1 VTGHFSAAYRR
12 KNNKKPAINRSS
24 CQVRIPCL
32 PATCLVFSLNLTNL
46 LLQEAQA
53 TTDILPSSLIRV
65 VYIKLVSNNISPY
78 LARPV
83 DLRTGQSFYPTS
95 PSRAPHYRVNQLT
108 RRLHYRICIQSDYS
122 SKHNVHRCSWQEL
135 CRCPITKEGSCKL
148 DDDFYR
154 SARAGQLIDAS
165 NLQDKLIEPS
175 SVSHIF
181 KISPSVGCVM
191 TGSIADARAC
201 VDRARGEAAEFRYK
215 YGYEMPCNVLAK
227 RLANINQVY
236 TQRVRVTLH
245 TCSFNEASMSEGSS
259 G

>member
-1 VTGHFSAAYRR
+1 VTGHLLVACILKGKSTTSQRHH
-12 KNNKKPAINRSS
+12 RSS
-24 CQVRIPCL
+24 PCQVWIPYL
-32 PATCLVFSLNLTNL
+32 PVSELGFNEL
-46 LLQEAQA
+46 LQQEAQA

-65 VYIKLVSNNISPY
+65 VYIKSVSDDISLVF
-78 LARPV
+78 ARPV
-83 DLRTGQSFYPTS
+83 ELQTGQSFHSLS
-95 PSRAPHYRVNQLT
+95 PSRAPRKRVNQLT

-135 CRCPITKEGSCKL
+135 CRCPITKEGSRKL
-148 DDDFYR
+148 DHDVCR
-154 SARAGQLIDAS
+154 SARTGQLINAS

-215 YGYEMPCNVLAK
+215 YGYEMPCDVLAK

-236 TQRVRVTLH
+236 TQRVRVR
-245 TCSFNEASMSEGSS
+245 CICAASINHQSVLG
-259 G
+259 